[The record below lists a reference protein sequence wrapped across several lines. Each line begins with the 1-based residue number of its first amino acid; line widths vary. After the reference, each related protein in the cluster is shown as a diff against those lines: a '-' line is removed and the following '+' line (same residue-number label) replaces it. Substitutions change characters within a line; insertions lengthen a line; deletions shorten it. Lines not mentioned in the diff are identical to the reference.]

1 MSQVQ
6 VVIYKH
12 MEFNSPKIPEIPANK
27 QVYTY
32 RYVIIIHT
40 VSWNSV
46 VMTRKIGLMDRS
58 KTLYPPQLIV
68 WGIVH
73 MVHVHVEN
81 NLLGK

>member
-46 VMTRKIGLMDRS
+46 ECDDKKNRTDGQV
-58 KTLYPPQLIV
+58 
-68 WGIVH
+68 
-73 MVHVHVEN
+73 
-81 NLLGK
+81 